1 LPKYTYKVV
10 PSVVEETFLK
20 NAGKT
25 VYEAVGNVD
34 FDSIEIVVTTK
45 DELQAENARKTV
57 TDIRM
62 WELVKTED

>member
-1 LPKYTYKVV
+1 LPKYTYKVI
-10 PSVVEETFLK
+10 PDVVEETYIK

-25 VYEAVGNVD
+25 IYEAMGDVD

-45 DELQAENARKTV
+45 DEVLAENARKTV
-57 TDIRM
+57 TDVRM

>member
-1 LPKYTYKVV
+1 M
-10 PSVVEETFLK
+10 EETFLK

-25 VYEAVGNVD
+25 VYEAVGDVD
-34 FDSIEIVVTTK
+34 FDSIEIIVTTK
-45 DELQAENARKTV
+45 DEAQAENARKTV

>member
-1 LPKYTYKVV
+1 MPKYTYKVV
-10 PSVVEETFLK
+10 PNVVEETFIQ

-25 VYEAVGNVD
+25 IYEMLGDVD
-34 FDSIEIVVTTK
+34 FDSLELVVTTK
-45 DELQAENARKTV
+45 DESEAENARKTV

>member
-25 VYEAVGNVD
+25 VHEAVGDVD
-34 FDSIEIVVTTK
+34 FDSIEIVVTTQ

>member
-1 LPKYTYKVV
+1 MPKYTYKVV

-25 VYEAVGNVD
+25 VHEAVGDVD
-34 FDSIEIVVTTK
+34 FDSIEIVVTTQ

>member
-1 LPKYTYKVV
+1 MPKYTYKVV
-10 PSVVEETFLK
+10 PSVVEETFIQ

-25 VYEAVGNVD
+25 IYEAIGDVD

-45 DELQAENARKTV
+45 DETEAENARKTV